1 MISWLI
7 PEHFADI
14 LPREAR
20 VLESMRRKCLDL
32 FKVHGFELV
41 QPPMV
46 EYVDSLLTGSGSDLD
61 NSTFKFMDPGTGRTI
76 GIKSSVLCRQLPAR
90 STDAP
95 AGKP

>member
-1 MISWLI
+1 MHMISWLI
-7 PEHFADI
+7 PEHFSDI

-46 EYVDSLLTGSGSDLD
+46 EYVD
-61 NSTFKFMDPGTGRTI
+61 
-76 GIKSSVLCRQLPAR
+76 
-90 STDAP
+90 
-95 AGKP
+95 

>member
-46 EYVDSLLTGSGSDLD
+46 EYVDSLLTGSGSGEMAHPTQEFYPEYGSL
-61 NSTFKFMDPGTGRTI
+61 KGIGR
-76 GIKSSVLCRQLPAR
+76 K
-90 STDAP
+90 
-95 AGKP
+95 

>member
-46 EYVDSLLTGSGSDLD
+46 EYVDSL
-61 NSTFKFMDPGTGRTI
+61 
-76 GIKSSVLCRQLPAR
+76 
-90 STDAP
+90 
-95 AGKP
+95 

>member
-46 EYVDSLLTGSGSDLD
+46 EYVDSLLTGSGAIWITAHS
-61 NSTFKFMDPGTGRTI
+61 NSWIRGR
-76 GIKSSVLCRQLPAR
+76 GAQSASVP
-90 STDAP
+90 T
-95 AGKP
+95 